1 MHEYPIT
8 EQIIRIATSAAQ
20 VHNAEKV
27 TLIRLVVGE
36 QSGFVGD
43 SIQMY
48 FDILAEGTPCQ
59 GASLDIEYIK
69 AQWYCPA
76 CDSFYDRQPI
86 SFTCPQCGQ
95 DGLPSD
101 KGKEFYV
108 KDIEIET
115 GSDQRVQ

>member
-1 MHEYPIT
+1 MHEYPVT
-8 EQIIRIATSAAQ
+8 EQIIKIASQAARDN
-20 VHNAEKV
+20 NAKSV
-27 TLIRLVVGE
+27 SLIRLVVGQ

-59 GASLDIEYIK
+59 GASLDIEYIQ
-69 AQWYCPA
+69 AQWFCPGCNA
-76 CDSFYDRQPI
+76 YYLRQPM
-86 SFTCPQCGQ
+86 SFACPLCGQ

-101 KGKEFYV
+101 VGKEFYV

-115 GSDQRVQ
+115 